1 VCDGARGAASSTMP
15 TCVYLR
21 TGATAA
27 RTTGSHPAPS
37 PWRYGASLMSQHGT
51 TDAPS
56 GSDLFE
62 GAGPSAREQLLARVA
77 LVVVGAGYLLAQFL
91 LIPADRLPGWDES
104 IYLSQVT
111 PEMHAMLLR
120 AFRARGITFLVSP
133 VTMLGG
139 SVEHVRL
146 FLMILSSIA
155 TTATFQVL
163 IPLVGVAAPIAAV
176 LFAFSWLSLVNGSAV
191 LPNLWTAILGLAA
204 AGLTARRLA
213 GGGTRSALLAAAS
226 LGAMASFRPTEAVV
240 MVAAIGLSVLLV
252 RRTSWRLI
260 VMLWI
265 GVVVGLIPWILETS
279 IRFGGPLEALRTAH
293 TDRHLGI
300 ADAGTNLAWYLA
312 AADGGQSGEISA
324 GSLVWWS
331 LLLVLSVVAIARS
344 RRPRRTVVILC
355 AIGTVLFAA
364 EYIVFVS
371 AVAARFLLP
380 AYALASIPA
389 AVGLVSL
396 FRNGILAKWAGSV
409 VLLLVIPWMLWQV
422 GVAGRL
428 AEGQGGQ
435 LINEISVKL
444 RELADGRPCAFM
456 SPLGWP
462 SIEFA
467 SGCRGT
473 DLPRPRGPSE
483 RELRELSI
491 GSERT
496 FVILRTKARPRSLLG
511 SLTPIPVRG
520 PDRTWFVYVVSL
532 APQ

>member
-1 VCDGARGAASSTMP
+1 M
-15 TCVYLR
+15 
-21 TGATAA
+21 
-27 RTTGSHPAPS
+27 
-37 PWRYGASLMSQHGT
+37 YGASLSMSGHGT
-51 TDAPS
+51 SDAPS
-56 GSDLFE
+56 GSGLFE
-62 GAGPSAREQLLARVA
+62 DGDPSAREQLLARVA
-77 LVVVGAGYLLAQFL
+77 LVVVGAAYLLAQLL
-91 LIPADRLPGWDES
+91 LIPVDRLPGWDES

-111 PEMHAMLLR
+111 PGMDAMLLR

-146 FLMILSSIA
+146 FLMALSSIA
-155 TTATFQVL
+155 TTATFLVL
-163 IPLVGVAAPIAAV
+163 IPIVGMAAPIAAV
-176 LFAFSWLSLVNGSAV
+176 LFAFSWLSLVNGSEV

-213 GGGTRSALLAAAS
+213 GGGTRFAVLAAVS

-240 MVAAIGLSVLLV
+240 MVAAIGLSVLLLE
-252 RRTSWRLI
+252 RTSWRL
-260 VMLWI
+260 VVALGV
-265 GVVVGLIPWILETS
+265 GVVVGLIPWIVETS

-293 TDRHLGI
+293 TDRHLGP
-300 ADAGTNLAWYLA
+300 ADVGTNLAWYLA
-312 AADGGQSGEISA
+312 ATDGGQSGDASPA
-324 GSLVWWS
+324 GIVWWS
-331 LLLVLSVVAIARS
+331 LLLVLSAVAIARS
-344 RRPRRTVVILC
+344 RRPRRTLVILF
-355 AIGTVLFAA
+355 AIGTVFFAA
-364 EYIVFVS
+364 EYIAFVS

-396 FRNGILAKWAGSV
+396 FRNGIIAKWAGSV

-422 GVAGRL
+422 GVARRL
-428 AEGQGGQ
+428 AEAQGGQ

-444 RELADGRPCAFM
+444 RELSDGRPCAFM

-467 SGCRGT
+467 SGCRGV
-473 DLPRPRGPSE
+473 DLPRPRGPTE
-483 RELRELSI
+483 RELRRLSI

-496 FVILRTKARPRSLLG
+496 FVILRTQARPRSLLG

-520 PDRTWFVYVVSL
+520 RDRTWFVYLVSL
-532 APQ
+532 PPQEHP